1 MPETPTCRPLVW
13 IPREVHADA
22 VTELE
27 TWADV
32 RRGWGSGAATEDEVA
47 PVAQGVLLRTA
58 RMDAADLSRMPRL
71 RIIARHGVG
80 TDTVDTAYAREHGIR
95 VTITPEANVLSVAEH
110 AIALLMAVQRGI
122 GAAAAGTADR
132 GALIGGELSGSTL
145 GLIGYGR
152 IARRV
157 ARIARGGF
165 GMRVLALDPAVPDD
179 DIRAD
184 GSEPHALDDLLA
196 ESDAV
201 SVHVPLVAAT
211 RGLLG
216 AAQFRRMR
224 SHAVV
229 VNTSRGGV
237 VDEEALAAALDA
249 GELGGAGLDVSEVEP
264 MPADHPLRGR
274 ANVVITPHIGG
285 QTREAMRRV
294 AMEAAASLRAE
305 LAP

>member
-1 MPETPTCRPLVW
+1 MPETPTARPVVW

-22 VTELE
+22 VRELE

-32 RRGWGSGAATEDEVA
+32 RRGWGADATTEAEIA
-47 PVAQGVLLRTA
+47 PHAQGVLLRTA
-58 RMDAADLSRMPRL
+58 RMDAAQLSRMPRL
-71 RIIARHGVG
+71 RIVARHGVG
-80 TDTVDTAYAREHGIR
+80 TDTVDTAFARERGIR
-95 VTITPEANVLSVAEH
+95 VSTTPEANVLSVAEH
-110 AIALLMAVQRGI
+110 AIALLMAVRRGI

-152 IARRV
+152 IARHV

-165 GMRVLALDPAVPDD
+165 GIRILAFDPAVPDD
-179 DIRAD
+179 DVRAD
-184 GSEPHALDDLLA
+184 GAEPCSLDDLLA
-196 ESDAV
+196 ASDAV
-201 SVHVPLVAAT
+201 SVHVPLVPET

-216 AAQFRRMR
+216 AAQLRRMR
-224 SHAVV
+224 RHAVV

-237 VDEEALAAALDA
+237 VDEKALASALDA
-249 GELGGAGLDVSEVEP
+249 GEVGGAGLDVSEVEP

-274 ANVVITPHIGG
+274 ANVVVTPHIGG

>member
-1 MPETPTCRPLVW
+1 MSDAPSNRPLVW

-22 VTELE
+22 VADLE

-32 RRGWGSGAATEDEVA
+32 RRGWGAGASTEAEIA
-47 PVAQGVLLRTA
+47 PLARGVLLRTA
-58 RMDAADLSRMPRL
+58 RMDAEQLRRMPRL
-71 RIIARHGVG
+71 RIVARHGVG
-80 TDTVDTAYAREHGIR
+80 TDTVDTAFARDHGIR
-95 VTITPEANVLSVAEH
+95 VTTTPEANVLSVAEH
-110 AIALLMAVQRGI
+110 AIALLMAVRRGI

-132 GALIGGELSGSTL
+132 AALVGGELSGSTL

-152 IARRV
+152 IARQV

-165 GMRVLALDPAVPDD
+165 GMRILAFDPAVPDD
-179 DIRAD
+179 EVRA
-184 GSEPHALDDLLA
+184 GGAEPRALDDLLA
-196 ESDAV
+196 EADAV
-201 SVHVPLVAAT
+201 SVHVPLVPGT

-224 SHAVV
+224 PHAVV

-249 GELGGAGLDVSEVEP
+249 GEIGGAGLDVSEVEP

-274 ANVVITPHIGG
+274 ANVVVTPHIGG

-305 LAP
+305 LGG

>member
-1 MPETPTCRPLVW
+1 MSEVATARPLIW
-13 IPREVHADA
+13 IPREVHPDA
-22 VTELE
+22 IGELE
-27 TWADV
+27 TWAEV
-32 RRGWGSGAATEDEVA
+32 RRGWGEDAATEADIA
-47 PVAQGVLLRTA
+47 PLAQGVLLRTA
-58 RMDAADLSRMPRL
+58 RMDAGQLSRMPRL
-71 RIIARHGVG
+71 RIVARHGVG
-80 TDTVDTAYAREHGIR
+80 TDTVDTAFAREHGIR
-95 VTITPEANVLSVAEH
+95 VTTTPEANVLSVAEH
-110 AIALLMAVQRGI
+110 AIALLMAVRRGI

-132 GALIGGELSGSTL
+132 DALVGAELSGSTL

-157 ARIARGGF
+157 ARIAQGGF
-165 GMRVLALDPAVPDD
+165 GMRILAFDPAVPDD
-179 DIRAD
+179 VVRAD
-184 GSEPHALDDLLA
+184 GSDPRALDELLA

-201 SVHVPLVAAT
+201 SVHVPLVPAT

-237 VDEEALAAALDA
+237 VDEDALATALDA
-249 GELGGAGLDVSEVEP
+249 GEVGGAGLDVSEVEP
-264 MPADHPLRGR
+264 MPADHPLRDR
-274 ANVVITPHIGG
+274 ANVVVTPHIGG